1 MLKRCLESFKKM
13 DHSSNELT
21 CTNLEPST
29 QAAGKVVSAMDLARW
44 SGQIKC
50 FMRVI
55 GALDMHKARVYSNI
69 LMAVNMQENGA
80 IIKNM
85 ARES

>member
-1 MLKRCLESFKKM
+1 
-13 DHSSNELT
+13 
-21 CTNLEPST
+21 
-29 QAAGKVVSAMDLARW
+29 MDLARW